1 MYKPDYYLVIS
12 SYILLRQ
19 HKYLYKRKKNIN
31 TDKIKLYKDLQTREA
46 LTLKEQGIL
55 ALFIDLNR
63 YFSF

>member
-19 HKYLYKRKKNIN
+19 NKYLYKRKKNIN
-31 TDKIKLYKDLQTREA
+31 TDKIKLYKDLQTRE
-46 LTLKEQGIL
+46 LLILKEQGIL
-55 ALFIDLNR
+55 ALFIDFNR